1 VADELDG
8 AVEDLRQAGLAAA
21 ERAFIRALGNVKSVA
36 RDLCPVGHT
45 QRKRGFGGRA
55 GGALQSSL
63 HVEYL
68 GRAGDQLLARCTST
82 LPYAGVQHEIPYHHP
97 GLYTG
102 GSAGPVFKA
111 KYFER
116 AVEIIFGSGADPL
129 GDPGRQLNAVPD
141 KFADLLKDETEG

>member
-1 VADELDG
+1 MADDLAG
-8 AVEDLRQAGLAAA
+8 AVEDLRKEGAAAA

-55 GGALQSSL
+55 GANLQNSL
-63 HVEYL
+63 HVEFL
-68 GRAGDQLLARCTST
+68 GRAGDQLLGRCTSS
-82 LPYAGVQHEIPYHHP
+82 LPYAGVQHEVAYHHP

-102 GSAGPVFKA
+102 APGPVFKA

-116 AVEIIFGSGADPL
+116 AVEIIFGSGADPA
-129 GDPGRQLNAVPD
+129 GDPLRQLNAVPS
-141 KFADLLKDETEG
+141 KFSKLLEEETEA